1 MTACSVDT
9 RETCVGD
16 IVVAVDIVVGVD
28 PKDVLEGFVTTE
40 RITAPLV
47 TGFVS
52 DIARDVLSIESAK
65 LWDFESGSLS
75 IVVASSDAERMMAQC
90 G

>member
-1 MTACSVDT
+1 LTACSVDT

-16 IVVAVDIVVGVD
+16 FVVAVDVVVGVD

-40 RITAPLV
+40 RITVPLV

>member
-1 MTACSVDT
+1 LSAVRAVDPRGACI
-9 RETCVGD
+9 GD
-16 IVVAVDIVVGVD
+16 DVVAD
-28 PKDVLEGFVTTE
+28 PKDAVEGSAAIDRTTV
-40 RITAPLV
+40 PLV